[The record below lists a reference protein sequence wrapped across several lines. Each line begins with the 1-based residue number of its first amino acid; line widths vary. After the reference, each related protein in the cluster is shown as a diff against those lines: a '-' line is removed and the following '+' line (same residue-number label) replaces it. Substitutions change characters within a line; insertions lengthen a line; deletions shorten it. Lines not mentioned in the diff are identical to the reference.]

1 MIDQL
6 KWVRKRTI
14 ILTVIILLLTVILV
28 RNSTWYIS
36 RSFSSEFFRL
46 AMPLDSKVIKDYEAD
61 EKNWIEIG
69 NGGYW
74 EVVANRIIETKQSK
88 AEVISFYQ
96 KIGKLKYP
104 NSNVTGVEIQLY
116 FKDDSK
122 VVENEKGNYYRDK
135 MGDIRYVNEYAIED
149 IKKEK
154 QPSDSE
160 MITYVI
166 QVHTQ
171 FDYWYKLD

>member
-6 KWVRKRTI
+6 KKVRKRTI

-36 RSFSSEFFRL
+36 RSFSSEFFQL
-46 AMPLDSKVIKDYEAD
+46 PMPLDSKAIKDYEVD
-61 EKNWIEIG
+61 EKNWIELA

-74 EVVANRIIETKQSK
+74 EVVANRVIETKQSK

-104 NSNVTGVEIQLY
+104 KSNVVGVEIQIY
-116 FKDDSK
+116 FFEDS
-122 VVENEKGNYYRDK
+122 VEIETDKGNYYRDK
-135 MGDIRYVNEYAIED
+135 MGGIRYVSEYDIRA

-154 QPSDSE
+154 QPSDPE
-160 MITYVI
+160 TITYVI

>member
-6 KWVRKRTI
+6 KRVRKRTI

-154 QPSDSE
+154 QPSDPE

>member
-6 KWVRKRTI
+6 KKVRKRTI

-36 RSFSSEFFRL
+36 HSFSSEFFRL
-46 AMPLDSKVIKDYEAD
+46 PMPLDSKVIKDYEAD

-116 FKDDSK
+116 FLDDSIE
-122 VVENEKGNYYRDK
+122 VETEKGNYYRDK
-135 MGDIRYVNEYAIED
+135 IGDTRFVSEYDIRD
-149 IKKEK
+149 KKKEK
-154 QPSDSE
+154 QPSDPE
-160 MITYVI
+160 MITYII